1 VKPIHSAGK
10 DNLSKQSPR
19 GFGPKARHELLHKLK
34 ERGYLSDEEE
44 YTRHT
49 EPIQSVD
56 NDDSVVPTQGLK
68 HPQLD
73 EQPLDKYERLEL
85 LYKLSDKGYIIDEEY
100 VHYLWS
106 DNEDQEIREWW
117 LKVRKLYKIP
127 LQELKLSEQELK
139 SVKWHN
145 LNSIGDLVHT
155 ITLQADS
162 SPPLF
167 RLRMPKL
174 FKDLLQKIKDEGYIT
189 EEERIRIMQSSLYM
203 LDDEQ

>member
-1 VKPIHSAGK
+1 VKPIHSAGQ
-10 DNLSKQSPR
+10 DDLSKRSPR
-19 GFGPKARHELLHKLK
+19 GFGPKARHELLQKLREK
-34 ERGYLSDEEE
+34 GYLSEEE

-56 NDDSVVPTQGLK
+56 NGDSVVQTQGLK

-73 EQPLDKYERLEL
+73 EQPLDEFERIL
-85 LYKLSDKGYIIDEEY
+85 LLNRLRDKCYLSDEEFARY
-100 VHYLWS
+100 MWPY
-106 DNEDQEIREWW
+106 NEDQEIREWW
-117 LKVRKLYKIP
+117 LKVRKLYKIS
-127 LQELKLSEQELK
+127 LQELNLSVQDLK

-167 RLRMPKL
+167 RLTMPKL

-189 EEERIRIMQSSLYM
+189 EGERIRIMQSSLYM
-203 LDDEQ
+203 IDDEQ